1 MHALMAVGGCTVC
14 IPDVSA
20 VRSVN
25 DRHVDGRLP
34 VSLVRRKDRTVVYGE
49 ESQRR
54 KEGLIRV
61 SFLPSRNRGTVLN
74 IDFSRLSVKDTAG
87 CLFVFEH
94 SSDLRTSRPVEWLKE
109 SSVPCVVEY

>member
-54 KEGLIRV
+54 RKEGLV
-61 SFLPSRNRGTVLN
+61 STFAKRGTVVYM
-74 IDFSRLSVKDTAG
+74 DFSRLSVKDTAG
-87 CLFVFEH
+87 CLFVFEQ
-94 SSDLRTSRPVEWLKE
+94 SSDLRTS
-109 SSVPCVVEY
+109 